1 MVSVMNVSNVLM
13 YALGNHSLSQAIEIF
28 NTRDQVFVDIEYK
41 QTALRYGI
49 GYIFHKYRTKN
60 LIHDS
65 MLRKL
70 GKDKVKVPMVN
81 IDEICEIATVKWS
94 NTFTLKKK
102 T

>member
-1 MVSVMNVSNVLM
+1 M
-13 YALGNHSLSQAIEIF
+13 YALGNHSLSRAIGIF
-28 NTRDQVFVDIEYK
+28 NTREQVFVDIEYK

-81 IDEICEIATVKWS
+81 IDEICEIATVK
-94 NTFTLKKK
+94 
-102 T
+102 